1 MAAGGLVWREPLGLE
16 TMGNKVVESRHLAD
30 LIDRVSRVVQR
41 VQYAGGLNPAQ
52 WEALRYVARA
62 NRYSRSPSAV
72 AEYLGTTKGTAS
84 QTLKALVHKGCIV
97 RRAKAGDRRAVEL
110 VLSETGV
117 AMLENDPLNRIGG
130 ILRELSDQ
138 LSDQFSEINATFG
151 QLLRRLQEGSGF
163 REFGYCGECTHLCRE
178 CAQPEAN
185 GPHLCGVTGEAL
197 TGEEIGQIC
206 INFESQ
212 PG

>member
-1 MAAGGLVWREPLGLE
+1 
-16 TMGNKVVESRHLAD
+16 MGNTVAESRRFTD

-52 WEALRYVARA
+52 WEALRYIARA

-97 RRAKAGDRRAVEL
+97 RKAGSGDGRAVEL
-110 VLSETGV
+110 LLSETGM
-117 AMLENDPLNRIGG
+117 AMLENDPLDRIGNAVLE
-130 ILRELSDQ
+130 I
-138 LSDQFSEINATFG
+138 SDQFSGMNAAFG
-151 QLLRRLQEGSGF
+151 QLLRRLQEGSGI
-163 REFGYCGECTHLCRE
+163 REFGLCGECRHLCRE
-178 CAQPEAN
+178 CAQGEAN

-197 TGEEIGQIC
+197 NREEVGQIC
-206 INFESQ
+206 VYFESQ
-212 PG
+212 SG

>member
-1 MAAGGLVWREPLGLE
+1 
-16 TMGNKVVESRHLAD
+16 MGNTVAESRHLAD

-52 WEALRYVARA
+52 WEALRYIARA

-97 RRAKAGDRRAVEL
+97 RKAGSGDGRAVEL
-110 VLSETGV
+110 LLSETGM
-117 AMLENDPLNRIGG
+117 AMLENDPLDRIGNAV
-130 ILRELSDQ
+130 REISY
-138 LSDQFSEINATFG
+138 QFSGMNAAFG
-151 QLLRRLQEGSGF
+151 QLLRRLQEGSGI
-163 REFGYCGECTHLCRE
+163 REFGLCSECRHLCHG
-178 CAQPEAN
+178 CAQTETN
-185 GPHLCGVTGEAL
+185 GPHRCGVTGEAL
-197 TGEEIGQIC
+197 TREEIGQIC
-206 INFESQ
+206 VTFESQ